1 MSAADSCHTRPVRW
15 RSCPDRLARRSP
27 LAQGQRLQHVRALN
41 PCVTREIGDG
51 PGHPHYALAP
61 AGRQRPDRVG
71 RCDDGLR
78 ILAQA
83 HARLELARHSRGQT
97 WWLGYL
103 DTSPVTNV
111 VFHDAPRVKLYAN
124 WDYVLVEAGPQQA
137 AAWRAERP
145 ELKGPLP
152 DLIFPA
158 DRSWLFCTLWDDD
171 WSCIGGSEQLI
182 ADFEND
188 PAFKLSLDPGPRLA
202 RVGLGDD
209 ATPDGHQSY

>member
-1 MSAADSCHTRPVRW
+1 MS
-15 RSCPDRLARRSP
+15 
-27 LAQGQRLQHVRALN
+27 
-41 PCVTREIGDG
+41 VTREKDGRIWPIGDAQNVQWINDG
-51 PGHPHYALAP
+51 IARDRTITSAIPPVFDAYATLVLPLNLAEET
-61 AGRQRPDRVG
+61 
-71 RCDDGLR
+71 
-78 ILAQA
+78 QA
-83 HARLELARHSRGQT
+83 AHEAAVIALLARHSRGQT

-145 ELKGPLP
+145 EFKGPLP

-158 DRSWLFCTLWDDD
+158 DRSWLFSTLWDDD

-188 PAFKLSLDPGPRLA
+188 PAFKLPLDPGPRLA